1 MTAYETTGRTEIG
14 LRRASGSFVK
24 LRATPDELSIT
35 TPIGSIALTPREVVG
50 FEPLPQLFRYG
61 GFEIVHTR
69 DDRRVRFWCRD
80 ADVVRERIAAAGFV
94 PRGTPG
100 GGPDP
105 ARFAERADEA
115 RRDAGRRWKIGALIA
130 VVVVALIGA
139 IWFGLWYGFRH
150 SDVYVASWETVRTDP
165 RVIAITGT
173 PMESGMPSGSIEVN
187 GGAGNAEIDYDVT
200 GPKGRGTVEVEGT
213 KADGAWRIHRLS
225 FRPAGAATIELTAPP
240 IAR

>member
-50 FEPLPQLFRYG
+50 FEPLPQLFRHG

-139 IWFGLWYGFRH
+139 IGFGLWYGFRH
-150 SDVYVASWETVRTDP
+150 SDVYVTSWETVRNDP

-173 PMESGMPSGSIEVN
+173 PMESGMPSGNIEVN
-187 GGAGNAEIDYDVT
+187 NGEGSAEIRYDVS
-200 GPKGRGTVEVEGT
+200 GPKGRGGVEADGT
-213 KADGAWRIHRLS
+213 KADGAWRIDRLV
-225 FRPAGAATIELTAPP
+225 FRPDMGGTAPIELTPRRP
-240 IAR
+240 